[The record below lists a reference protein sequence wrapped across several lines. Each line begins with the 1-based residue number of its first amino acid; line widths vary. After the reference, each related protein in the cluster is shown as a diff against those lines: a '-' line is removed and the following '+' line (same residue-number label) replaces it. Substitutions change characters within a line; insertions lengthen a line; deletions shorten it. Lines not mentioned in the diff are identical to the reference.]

1 MAARDR
7 VEVVSKAVEPEEEN
21 GVVLQ
26 SDARLERWAVA
37 DGGDLVE
44 AAETSEQIQ
53 DVASHFLRSHGCI
66 DVVPSPLLGAVFDK
80 EVHACPIIK
89 FMPCFNQKRGGL
101 KYLTG
106 GIKRRGDAGTP
117 SLSLNDGPLSNL

>member
-1 MAARDR
+1 M
-7 VEVVSKAVEPEEEN
+7 EVVSEAAEREEEN
-21 GVVLQ
+21 GAVLQ
-26 SDARLERWAVA
+26 SDARLERGVVA
-37 DGGDLVE
+37 DGGDLLV
-44 AAETSEQIQ
+44 AATSEQIQ

-66 DVVPSPLLGAVFDK
+66 DAVPSPLLGAVFDK
-80 EVHACPIIK
+80 AGHACPIIK

-117 SLSLNDGPLSNL
+117 SLSLSDGPLSNL